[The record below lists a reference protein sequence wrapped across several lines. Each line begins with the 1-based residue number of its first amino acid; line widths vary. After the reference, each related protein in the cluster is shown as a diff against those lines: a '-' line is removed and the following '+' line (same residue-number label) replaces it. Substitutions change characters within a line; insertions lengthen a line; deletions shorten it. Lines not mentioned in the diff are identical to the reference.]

1 MQNGSSQQHEIILFF
16 DGVCNLCNGTIDFFI
31 KKDHKR
37 KFKYATLQWKIAPEL
52 IGDKATKDL
61 NSVVLYFNGQTYYKS
76 QAILTALKI
85 LGFPYS
91 ILFIFILIP
100 TSLSNLIYDYI
111 ANNRYRF
118 FGKKSTC
125 RLPSL
130 EEKELF
136 LD

>member
-1 MQNGSSQQHEIILFF
+1 MQSDNNQQQGIILFF

-37 KFKYATLQWKIAPEL
+37 KFKYAPLQGKTAPNL

-61 NSVVLYFNGQTYYKS
+61 NSVVLYCNGQTYYKS

-91 ILFIFILIP
+91 MLFIFILIP

-111 ANNRYRF
+111 AKNRYRF
-118 FGKKSTC
+118 FGKKTTC